1 MTDETREQRGID
13 RDEETDDAA
22 REQGVRTEHP
32 EEPLESA
39 DDVAGGGRRTGLLTR
54 SSFRG

>member
-13 RDEETDDAA
+13 RDEEDDAA

-32 EEPLESA
+32 RTSR
-39 DDVAGGGRRTGLLTR
+39 VRR
-54 SSFRG
+54 